1 MIPILLVGGG
11 AALYFLLKDD
21 KPQRPSQGAQPAQIA
36 PKAGPVEGG
45 FLWTQEMAD
54 ASEGKDVNETFQ
66 EMIDRIKAEDEG
78 EPWEDWVIYL

>member
-21 KPQRPSQGAQPAQIA
+21 KPQRPSQPAQIA

-54 ASEGKDVNETFQ
+54 ASQGKDVNETFQ
-66 EMIDRIKAEDEG
+66 EMIDRFKKEDEG